1 MKVHLHTCTDYS
13 VLGQLL
19 DQQLHVGVSMGVQL
33 PAGDTEV
40 EPQPRRMTV
49 AVAAP
54 GNVLVLLRAIIHPGK
69 VRRGLIIR
77 IIDY

>member
-1 MKVHLHTCTDYS
+1 MKDHLHTCTDYS
-13 VLGQLL
+13 VLSQLL

-40 EPQPRRMTV
+40 EPQPWRMTA

-54 GNVLVLLRAIIHPGK
+54 GNALVFLWAIVHPGK
-69 VRRGLIIR
+69 IRRGLIIK

>member
-13 VLGQLL
+13 VLSQLL
-19 DQQLHVGVSMGVQL
+19 DQRLHVGVSMGVQL
-33 PAGDTEV
+33 PAGDAKV
-40 EPQPRRMTV
+40 ELQPWRMTT

-54 GNVLVLLRAIIHPGK
+54 GNALVLLRAIVHPGK
-69 VRRGLIIR
+69 IRRELVIR

>member
-1 MKVHLHTCTDYS
+1 MLS
-13 VLGQLL
+13 QLL

-33 PAGDTEV
+33 PAGDAEV
-40 EPQPRRMTV
+40 ETQPRRMTA

-54 GNVLVLLRAIIHPGK
+54 GNALVLLRAIIHPGK
-69 VRRGLIIR
+69 IRRAFIIR

>member
-13 VLGQLL
+13 VLSQLL
-19 DQQLHVGVSMGVQL
+19 DQRLHVRVSMGVKL
-33 PAGDTEV
+33 PAGNAEV
-40 EPQPRRMTV
+40 KPPPRRMTA

-54 GNVLVLLRAIIHPGK
+54 GNALALVQAIVHPGK
-69 VRRGLIIR
+69 IRRGLIIK